1 MSVPTMI
8 FFPFLPPATCLSLLL
23 SIPSSLLGFDSR
35 RSTPE
40 AILSIPGNEMGL
52 RAFDTE
58 GLFCPYPTSTH
69 IGETKLDSLWLLLH
83 LIWPDGVMLSH
94 HV

>member
-1 MSVPTMI
+1 
-8 FFPFLPPATCLSLLL
+8 
-23 SIPSSLLGFDSR
+23 
-35 RSTPE
+35 
-40 AILSIPGNEMGL
+40 MGL

-69 IGETKLDSLWLLLH
+69 IGETELDSLWLLLH